1 MFVGLVDY
9 ACTVHGPK
17 ILNRLIFEIQ
27 TLKKQHRD
35 ERYGTLVP
43 PDSLGKLLVAFFFF
57 FFDILSLCSV
67 QNYETRPTNFAR
79 NHEKAR
85 SLSLLV
91 TQCMERYKMKT
102 TCQPTKDLPE
112 SA

>member
-1 MFVGLVDY
+1 M
-9 ACTVHGPK
+9 
-17 ILNRLIFEIQ
+17 
-27 TLKKQHRD
+27 RD
-35 ERYGTLVP
+35 MALSSRPIPWENCW
-43 PDSLGKLLVAFFFF
+43 LLFF

-79 NHEKAR
+79 NHEKTR

-112 SA
+112 AFDFSWDHFGSARLDTFNQTVHMSSLVGNSNQ

>member
-35 ERYGTLVP
+35 ERYGALVP
-43 PDSLGKLLVAFFFF
+43 PDSLGKLLVPFFF

-67 QNYETRPTNFAR
+67 QNYETRPTNFP
-79 NHEKAR
+79 
-85 SLSLLV
+85 S
-91 TQCMERYKMKT
+91 
-102 TCQPTKDLPE
+102 
-112 SA
+112 